1 MYKSFEEDLFRQAIA
16 NGDKKELKNIV
27 INVIRNDPTFSY
39 EEFPDV
45 INRLEN
51 SNLDIFEAYRKL
63 DNENIIGDKS
73 QWDRRYFT
81 RLTRYLR
88 YNFAKERFE
97 YIKKVGNVVYADLA
111 NSIKEENKH
120 PFQQAPKQKKQ
131 SENRPKRRKINRN
144 RNIAI
149 SIGVGAG
156 VIALVLVIAKILK

>member
-1 MYKSFEEDLFRQAIA
+1 MAVAK
-16 NGDKKELKNIV
+16 
-27 INVIRNDPTFSY
+27 
-39 EEFPDV
+39 
-45 INRLEN
+45 
-51 SNLDIFEAYRKL
+51 
-63 DNENIIGDKS
+63 
-73 QWDRRYFT
+73 
-81 RLTRYLR
+81 RLTSNGRTATIPPVV
-88 YNFAKERFE
+88 NTAVKERFE